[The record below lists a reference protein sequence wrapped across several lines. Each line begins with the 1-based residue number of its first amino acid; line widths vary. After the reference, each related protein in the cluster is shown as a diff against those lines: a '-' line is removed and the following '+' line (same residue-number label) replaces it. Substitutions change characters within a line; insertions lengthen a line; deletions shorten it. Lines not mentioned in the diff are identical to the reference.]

1 VPAGEPFPA
10 SLRGLPRGSDLF
22 ISFSSKSMAPF
33 ALNWVANLRKAGVE
47 YYLVGALDEQ
57 ILSICNEQGIPTLPL
72 DGTKVGSNAANFRFD
87 YSAYKRMAAL
97 KVAFYMRIL
106 RMGFNIWA
114 CDADTGWM
122 GDPSTFVK
130 AYPMQYADML
140 TTTDCIDIEGDV
152 HGGCWHVDHNTGL
165 VYMRSSA
172 IVLEFAAAWK
182 QKIETSRDIMVRD
195 QAALNLLMR
204 EGFRSKQW
212 SPPPDP
218 KGSVPV
224 RPLYLA
230 WNDKLKI
237 ARLPLRYFANGHTF
251 FVQRIYAKSE
261 HPPPF
266 AVHMT
271 YQYGDSSKFPYG
283 KRQRMREGR
292 VWQVDPPSYYGEG
305 RYLAV
310 APEAAALPIDYLSR
324 ECTTADA
331 ADRFNKEDAHLRVVL
346 RDALALAIAL
356 NRTLVLP
363 RMLCYCDNIWK
374 EMKHCRVGGAFGMT
388 LPFDCPADHIMNLA
402 SWFDTDVPIGFREPG
417 FLTDPRLSPAIVSS
431 WVRLEVPPMTADEA
445 VAKLA
450 THAGTAVLELSAVSD
465 RFCGFEDRN
474 LAPLFDRIAPRLV
487 PYRRHFCYEDG
498 FKVGPGGIPFYSPCC
513 HGAPGR
519 HFPCK
524 YLVGPPA
531 FHADARKQPAFCADR
546 KEVAVRVSTSRRPA
560 DYPDVSP
567 LPRSRLYQR
576 WTDAF

>member
-1 VPAGEPFPA
+1 
-10 SLRGLPRGSDLF
+10 
-22 ISFSSKSMAPF
+22 
-33 ALNWVANLRKAGVE
+33 
-47 YYLVGALDEQ
+47 
-57 ILSICNEQGIPTLPL
+57 
-72 DGTKVGSNAANFRFD
+72 
-87 YSAYKRMAAL
+87 
-97 KVAFYMRIL
+97 
-106 RMGFNIWA
+106 
-114 CDADTGWM
+114 
-122 GDPSTFVK
+122 
-130 AYPMQYADML
+130 
-140 TTTDCIDIEGDV
+140 
-152 HGGCWHVDHNTGL
+152 
-165 VYMRSSA
+165 
-172 IVLEFAAAWK
+172 
-182 QKIETSRDIMVRD
+182 
-195 QAALNLLMR
+195 MR

-388 LPFDCPADHIMNLA
+388 LPFDCPADHILNLPA
-402 SWFDTDVPIGFREPG
+402 WFRKDVPITFREPG
-417 FLTDPRLSPAIVSS
+417 FLSDPRLSPAIKSS
-431 WVRLEVPPMTADEA
+431 WVRVNTPPMTANEA
-445 VAKLA
+445 VQQLRPYESAR
-450 THAGTAVLELSAVSD
+450 VIELNKARDS
-465 RFCGFEDRN
+465 FCGFEDGARGKAFGQ
-474 LAPLFDRIAPRLV
+474 LAQELV
-487 PYRRHFCYEDG
+487 PYSRHFCYEDG
-498 FKVGPGGIPFYSPCC
+498 FRVPQEIPFYSPCC
-513 HGAPGR
+513 GTPPRA
-519 HFPCK
+519 FPCK
-524 YLVGPPA
+524 YLVKPPTIYPY
-531 FHADARKQPAFCADR
+531 ADKAPEFCANR
-546 KEVAVRVSTSRRPA
+546 AKAGGVTEVEVPK
-560 DYPDVSP
+560 DYPDLSP
-567 LPRSRLYQR
+567 NPRSRQFHSIR
-576 WTDAF
+576 DEFRKG

>member
-1 VPAGEPFPA
+1 
-10 SLRGLPRGSDLF
+10 
-22 ISFSSKSMAPF
+22 
-33 ALNWVANLRKAGVE
+33 
-47 YYLVGALDEQ
+47 
-57 ILSICNEQGIPTLPL
+57 
-72 DGTKVGSNAANFRFD
+72 
-87 YSAYKRMAAL
+87 
-97 KVAFYMRIL
+97 
-106 RMGFNIWA
+106 
-114 CDADTGWM
+114 
-122 GDPSTFVK
+122 
-130 AYPMQYADML
+130 
-140 TTTDCIDIEGDV
+140 
-152 HGGCWHVDHNTGL
+152 
-165 VYMRSSA
+165 
-172 IVLEFAAAWK
+172 
-182 QKIETSRDIMVRD
+182 
-195 QAALNLLMR
+195 MR

-402 SWFDTDVPIGFREPG
+402 SWCAPRRPPPNPARAPLNPSLPFARFDTDVPIGFREPG

-465 RFCGFEDRN
+465 RFCGFEDRRASPTPSVAASGSLPRQHPFAVSSSPRAAAQESRAALRSN
-474 LAPLFDRIAPRLV
+474 RAAARAIPPPLLLRGRLQ
-487 PYRRHFCYEDG
+487 G
-498 FKVGPGGIPFYSPCC
+498 GPGWHSVLLAVLPWRSW
-513 HGAPGR
+513 
-519 HFPCK
+519 
-524 YLVGPPA
+524 PA
-531 FHADARKQPAFCADR
+531 FSLQVSRGAARISRRCEEAACFLCGPQGSRGARFDKSPARRLSRC
-546 KEVAVRVSTSRRPA
+546 EPTSEEPVVSTLDRCVLKSGSVYVLYHAKCATSHFGLRAAESSGCGGLQASQVSLWARLRRTSRCEAPA
-560 DYPDVSP
+560 RRMARGAA
-567 LPRSRLYQR
+567 L
-576 WTDAF
+576 AA

>member
-1 VPAGEPFPA
+1 
-10 SLRGLPRGSDLF
+10 
-22 ISFSSKSMAPF
+22 
-33 ALNWVANLRKAGVE
+33 
-47 YYLVGALDEQ
+47 
-57 ILSICNEQGIPTLPL
+57 
-72 DGTKVGSNAANFRFD
+72 
-87 YSAYKRMAAL
+87 
-97 KVAFYMRIL
+97 
-106 RMGFNIWA
+106 
-114 CDADTGWM
+114 
-122 GDPSTFVK
+122 
-130 AYPMQYADML
+130 
-140 TTTDCIDIEGDV
+140 
-152 HGGCWHVDHNTGL
+152 
-165 VYMRSSA
+165 
-172 IVLEFAAAWK
+172 
-182 QKIETSRDIMVRD
+182 
-195 QAALNLLMR
+195 MR

-402 SWFDTDVPIGFREPG
+402 SWCAPRRPPPNPARAPLNPSLPFARFDTDVPIGFREPG

-465 RFCGFEDRN
+465 RFCGFEDRR
-474 LAPLFDRIAPRLV
+474 A
-487 PYRRHFCYEDG
+487 
-498 FKVGPGGIPFYSPCC
+498 SP
-513 HGAPGR
+513 
-519 HFPCK
+519 
-524 YLVGPPA
+524 
-531 FHADARKQPAFCADR
+531 
-546 KEVAVRVSTSRRPA
+546 S
-560 DYPDVSP
+560 
-567 LPRSRLYQR
+567 QR
-576 WTDAF
+576 WFCLCPVCATEHAAL